1 MIPSD
6 VAKDIKHLTND
17 EIWQVSETIREQVEW
32 FQKRTDEQSD
42 RLLIDQQVLVFEK
55 ANTKLYGAAVDL
67 SVALTRAET
76 VEIYRQ
82 AVQNRQT
89 FLAMYPSSKLPELSE
104 LDVKG
109 GKIPCT
115 EDVQRLLMRI
125 RQCERRVRIWRR
137 QYYHKALRSRRTLF
151 TDRTKKKLAYVRQ
164 RADFCL
170 HQLEKTLREAQGVLF
185 CLQKKDRIQRESLRK
200 QEEEARKKKIQQA
213 LQYRPRSVQQQTFRA
228 LQASS
233 SETPADDL

>member
-1 MIPSD
+1 MIPND
-6 VAKDIKHLTND
+6 VAKNIKGLTND
-17 EIWQVSETIREQVEW
+17 EIWQVSEAIREQVEF
-32 FQKRTDEQSD
+32 FQKQNDEKSD
-42 RLLIDQQVLVFEK
+42 RLLIDQQILVFEK
-55 ANTKLYGAAVDL
+55 ANTQLYGKAVDL
-67 SVALTRAET
+67 SVALARAET

-82 AVQNRQT
+82 TVQNRQA
-89 FLAMYPSSKLPELSE
+89 FLAMCPSSGLPELSE

-109 GKIPCT
+109 GKIPRM
-115 EDVQRLLMRI
+115 EDVQRLLIRI
-125 RQCERRVRIWRR
+125 RQCQRRVRIWRR

-170 HQLEKTLREAQGVLF
+170 HQLEKTLREAQDVLF
-185 CLQKKDRIQRESLRK
+185 YFQEKDRIRRETLQK

-213 LQYRPRSVQQQTFRA
+213 LQYRPRSVQQRMFRA

-233 SETPADDL
+233 PETPVDGL